1 MEKPTGFTGRTAQR
15 KSGFD
20 WPGRP
25 WHESVRCGRQISGAC
40 RRDFRRRAR
49 RICAVNCRCAG
60 RARSA
65 AVTGQQPVPIVE
77 RVVPASAKVPVLD
90 HAFDTDEDMPRE
102 LRERLEQDGFIRIDA
117 GFFRHHRFALRDQ
130 IERVDSNTVG
140 LNVSADE
147 LIKH

>member
-1 MEKPTGFTGRTAQR
+1 MENQLVSPAVPPSERVDLIGQVAHGMKVFDVGGKLVGRVDATFGGAR
-15 KSGFD
+15 G
-20 WPGRP
+20 
-25 WHESVRCGRQISGAC
+25 ESVPSTV
-40 RRDFRRRAR
+40 
-49 RICAVNCRCAG
+49 AVLAAPG
-60 RARSA
+60 PA

-102 LRERLEQDGFIRIDA
+102 LRERLEHDGFIRIDA